1 VACRGNRRIRKTLKG
16 EDEEAMEDEF
26 TDVLAWLASLANV
39 VNIGLE
45 KAAVAKYN
53 DDAQN
58 VNKHLANVLSG
69 LRSIR

>member
-1 VACRGNRRIRKTLKG
+1 MACRGNRRIRKTLKG

-53 DDAQN
+53 DGCPKCQQTPC
-58 VNKHLANVLSG
+58 KCPF
-69 LRSIR
+69 RSP